1 MSKRAYGTGHLY
13 EKCGAYYGRWR
24 AFDGR
29 RLNRKIGPVRAPGG
43 TDGLTRTQAE
53 REFRK
58 MQEREELRPRP
69 PLASRSMTVDDVAT
83 SLRERL
89 ELRGVSKSYRE
100 TCEYMQRIHVGPL
113 IGERNAS
120 EVTRDDNEAFARTLL
135 KRDLAPKFERVEK
148 RRGLVHNTACRA
160 NFLALDRLERH
171 IPCDTRTPF
180 VASGPVWLPA
190 LATTSPAAAT
200 AVETELRRHAARV
213 AHSGRALTIGEFM
226 NLFSFTWP
234 RLDVLAGSC
243 AQVEAG
249 GLQQPYSRSRPGA
262 RSPSALSR

>member
-29 RLNRKIGPVRAPGG
+29 RLNRKIGAVRGASG

-58 MQEREELRPRP
+58 MQEREELRPRR

-100 TCEYMQRIHVGPL
+100 TCEYMQRIHVRPL

-120 EVTRDDNEAFARTLL
+120 EVTRDDIEAFARMLL
-135 KRDLAPKFERVEK
+135 KRELAPKSVRNILGFLNSVFEHGIDRGWVADNPVQRAEK
-148 RRGLVHNTACRA
+148 CVRLQDIRGLR
-160 NFLALDRLERH
+160 
-171 IPCDTRTPF
+171 
-180 VASGPVWLPA
+180 
-190 LATTSPAAAT
+190 
-200 AVETELRRHAARV
+200 
-213 AHSGRALTIGEFM
+213 
-226 NLFSFTWP
+226 
-234 RLDVLAGSC
+234 
-243 AQVEAG
+243 
-249 GLQQPYSRSRPGA
+249 
-262 RSPSALSR
+262 